1 MEELKELLF
10 LMNQFTR
17 EVQADLEE
25 GKLALAV
32 VSFRF
37 GIIHGQLLQTAN
49 ALQRMD
55 DEKKAHKN

>member
-10 LMNQFTR
+10 LMNQFTK
-17 EVQADLEE
+17 EVQADLEK
-25 GKLALAV
+25 GKLAL
-32 VSFRF
+32 VSFRL

-55 DEKKAHKN
+55 GEKKTHKN